1 MKKYLALGIALAC
14 STSPALAD
22 TDSMRTIADIGVNEG
37 SNYYFSVVEGV
48 NTKCQYGVI
57 FFSDKAS
64 LSVLLAAKMASR
76 RIKLLT
82 YNTTT
87 TTCAL
92 QGFTIE

>member
-1 MKKYLALGIALAC
+1 MPVRG
-14 STSPALAD
+14 D
-22 TDSMRTIADIGVNEG
+22 
-37 SNYYFSVVEGV
+37 
-48 NTKCQYGVI
+48 

-64 LSVLLAAKMASR
+64 LSDLLAVKMASR